1 MVGSQD
7 CEIQVF
13 KKDAIIC
20 EMSETDCVTHL
31 CSLGPTLFAYALS
44 NGTVGVYQNKE
55 RVWRIKSKNQAM
67 TLFGADINNNGQIE
81 LLTGWSNG
89 KLDIRIA
96 MTGEVLYR
104 ENYKCSVAGI
114 MIADYNMDGKDELIV
129 CTVAG
134 DVYGYRME
142 NQEESHQQINFNIE
156 QDTIRDLM
164 KRKQTLMQELRNYE
178 ENARIQNLADPL
190 VMNKGKVLT
199 EKGDHFGAI
208 PASTKLRSSLI
219 LQSCND
225 SLPVSI
231 CDV

>member
-7 CEIQVF
+7 GEIQVF

-67 TLFGADINNNGQIE
+67 TLFGADINNNGQME

-164 KRKQTLMQELRNYE
+164 KRRQTLMQELRNYE